1 MTRPME
7 IRYAVGFR
15 EFTRM
20 TTEELR
26 RNFLVENL
34 FTPGEIELV
43 YWETDRTVVGGA
55 MPLLEPLPLPT
66 HPPLAAEY
74 FCQRREL
81 GVMNIGGPGLVTVDD
96 ASFAADFGSCLYVGV
111 GNRNVAFASRDA
123 VDPAR
128 FYLVSYP
135 ASTPHP
141 TTLVPMDAANRVEL
155 GSSATANRRTIYQY
169 IHEQG
174 ARSAQLVMG
183 FTRLEE
189 GSVWNTMPPH
199 THTRRSEV
207 YCYFGLPAQ
216 QAVVH
221 LLGPGDETRHLFVR
235 QGEVALSPVWSV
247 HSGCGTQAYS
257 FIWAMGGENQRFAD
271 MDQITVDELR

>member
-1 MTRPME
+1 MD
-7 IRYAVGFR
+7 IRYAVGLR

-26 RNFLVENL
+26 RDFLVENL
-34 FTPGEIELV
+34 FIPGQIELI
-43 YWETDRTVVGGA
+43 YWETDRTVIGGA
-55 MPLLEPLPLPT
+55 VPLGEPLTLPAP
-66 HPPLAAEY
+66 PPLAAEY

-81 GVMNIGGPGLVTVDD
+81 GVMNIGGPGLITVDD
-96 ASFAADFGSCLYVGV
+96 ASFAAGFGSCLYVGV
-111 GNRNVAFASRDA
+111 GSRNIVFASRDA
-123 VDPAR
+123 AEPAR

-141 TTLVPMDAANRVEL
+141 TTLVPMEAANRVEL
-155 GSSATANRRTIYQY
+155 GSIATANRRTIYQY

-174 ARSAQLVMG
+174 TRSAQLVMG

-207 YCYFGLPAQ
+207 YCYFGLPPDA
-216 QAVVH
+216 AVVH
-221 LLGPGDETRHLFVR
+221 LLGPGGETRHLFVR
-235 QGEVALSPVWSV
+235 QEQVALSPIWSV

-257 FIWAMGGENQRFAD
+257 FVWAMGGENQQFTD
-271 MDQITVDELR
+271 MDQIAVHELR